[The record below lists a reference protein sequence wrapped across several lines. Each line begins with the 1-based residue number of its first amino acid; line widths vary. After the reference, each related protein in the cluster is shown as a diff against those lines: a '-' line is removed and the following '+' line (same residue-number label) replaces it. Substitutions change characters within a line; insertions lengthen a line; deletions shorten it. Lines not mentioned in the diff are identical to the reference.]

1 MFIPNHSSPQSQ
13 TTERTTYKP
22 TSSKSPPPQQLTKL
36 NRRLEHEHG
45 SERLKKRKGRLR
57 KYRQKSVKRHWIFV
71 HWPSSFTISQ
81 PTGDSGGSSGG
92 VAPLTGDSSEQLLPP
107 ICRNQTLRYT
117 IQPLPEIHFKT
128 HHCPRTGAY
137 SSIPAVQAPTSP
149 PHHNDSPLSPSPS
162 VEHSELQEVA
172 RKRLRLRSQDES

>member
-57 KYRQKSVKRHWIFV
+57 KYRHKSVERHWIFV
-71 HWPSSFTISQ
+71 HRPSSFTISQ
-81 PTGDSGGSSGG
+81 PSGDSGGSSGG
-92 VAPLTGDSSEQLLPP
+92 VAPLTGKN
-107 ICRNQTLRYT
+107 RRFLRT
-117 IQPLPEIHFKT
+117 ALASDLQKPSHEMESTKT
-128 HHCPRTGAY
+128 C
-137 SSIPAVQAPTSP
+137 
-149 PHHNDSPLSPSPS
+149 
-162 VEHSELQEVA
+162 
-172 RKRLRLRSQDES
+172 